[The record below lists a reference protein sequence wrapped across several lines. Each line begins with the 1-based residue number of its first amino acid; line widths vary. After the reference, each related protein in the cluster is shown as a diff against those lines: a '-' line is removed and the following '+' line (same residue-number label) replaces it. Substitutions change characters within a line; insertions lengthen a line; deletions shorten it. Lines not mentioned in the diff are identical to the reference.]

1 MNAPVATDSVV
12 HHVTFEHRT
21 SKARRTV
28 QLLKVWEH
36 TAQIWWPL
44 CGAHLV
50 EVRGQDS
57 GYMWHWR
64 GNGLSPWRL
73 IPSDLRRLQR
83 RRPIALY
90 DPGVRDEE

>member
-1 MNAPVATDSVV
+1 MSAVISTDPVV
-12 HHVTFEHRT
+12 HTVTLEHET
-21 SKARRTV
+21 SKALRTV

-50 EVRGQDS
+50 EVRGKDAGRLWSQNDT
-57 GYMWHWR
+57 
-64 GNGLSPWRL
+64 LSQWRL
-73 IPSDLRRLQR
+73 IPSDLRRLRR
-83 RRPIALY
+83 RRPLALY